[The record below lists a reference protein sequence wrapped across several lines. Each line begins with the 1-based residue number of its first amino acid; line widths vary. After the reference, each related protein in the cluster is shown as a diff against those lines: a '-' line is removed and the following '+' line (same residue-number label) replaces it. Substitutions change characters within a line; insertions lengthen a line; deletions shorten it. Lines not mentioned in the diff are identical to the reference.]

1 MNSKTRGPIAGALKA
16 SLSTLAAVLAIA
28 VPAAGHAGDT
38 RSMTVMANVVSQCQF
53 QSAADMN
60 FGNVDALAG
69 IATPV
74 TATVRIQCNRGATA
88 NLTSSSTES
97 MAGTGGSTLAYNF
110 AIGGG
115 TAFNNCSTGTASLR
129 TGAAAV
135 GLTSL
140 WAASGGP
147 RDVTLCGTIPAGQ
160 AETRPGAHS
169 ETVVL
174 TVTN

>member
-1 MNSKTRGPIAGALKA
+1 MNSKKQGPIAGALKA

-28 VPAAGHAGDT
+28 VPVTGHAGDT
-38 RSMTVMANVVSQCQF
+38 RSMTVSANVISQCQF

-69 IATPV
+69 VAIPV
-74 TATVRIQCNRGATA
+74 TAAVRIQCNRGATA
-88 NLTSSSTES
+88 NLTSNSTEA
-97 MAGTGGSTLAYNF
+97 MAGPTGSTLAYNF

-115 TAFNNCSTGTASLR
+115 AEFTNCSTGTASLR

-135 GLTSL
+135 GLTGL

-147 RDVTLCGTIPAGQ
+147 REVTLCGTIPAGQ
-160 AETRPGAHS
+160 AETRPGAHT
-169 ETVVL
+169 ETVLL